1 MIRFV
6 IFVLLIGLVYYLVR
20 SYFLNPNDG
29 EETSESMDMIEC
41 VQCQIYVPQKEG
53 TFQEMLDK
61 KNVFFC
67 SERCARQ
74 YRENL

>member
-1 MIRFV
+1 
-6 IFVLLIGLVYYLVR
+6 
-20 SYFLNPNDG
+20 LNPNDG